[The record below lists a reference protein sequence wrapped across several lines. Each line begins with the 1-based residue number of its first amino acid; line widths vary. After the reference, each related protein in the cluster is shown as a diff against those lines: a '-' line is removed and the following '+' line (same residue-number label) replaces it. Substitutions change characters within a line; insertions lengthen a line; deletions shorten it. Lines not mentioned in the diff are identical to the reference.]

1 MGFCFLPFSA
11 WKTMVAV
18 LGRTKAGLRG
28 AWGAGLSVADGLT
41 IALVTSFAVPAVA
54 APAWFNSPYNYVVLD
69 QDVRAALTEFGRNLG
84 LPVVLSDAVSGR
96 VRGRI
101 QAKTAGDF
109 VERLAGANGLTWYFD
124 GSVLHVSADKEF
136 VTRVIDAGRLRGDMV
151 ASEMRE
157 LGLAD
162 ERFSVRAA
170 RNGTVITVSGP
181 PAYINVV
188 GQLVERMQPEPV
200 VIGDDPRVRVFR
212 GGVMTEV
219 VSTGPADA
227 GHAGSDRENAART
240 ERVARP

>member
-1 MGFCFLPFSA
+1 MRFWIWPAYALKATVAGFRSGARLLIAAGALATLPVIMPIRA
-11 WKTMVAV
+11 M
-18 LGRTKAGLRG
+18 
-28 AWGAGLSVADGLT
+28 
-41 IALVTSFAVPAVA
+41 A
-54 APAWFNSPYNYVVLD
+54 ATPAWFASPYNYVVLD
-69 QDVRAALTEFGRNLG
+69 QDVRVALTEFGRNLG
-84 LPVVLSDAVSGR
+84 LPVVLSDAVTGR

-101 QAKTAGDF
+101 EAKTAGEFMD
-109 VERLAGANGLTWYFD
+109 RLTDTNGLTWYFD

-136 VTRVIDAGRLRGDMV
+136 VTRVIDAGRLRGDVV

-162 ERFSVRAA
+162 ERFSLRAA
-170 RNGTVITVSGP
+170 RNGNVITVSGP

-219 VSTGPADA
+219 VSAGPADN
-227 GHAGSDRENAART
+227 HQSGSDRENADRK